1 VTALSGAFGSSAATL
16 LSTGPNPAC
25 ADCYNSNTFAST
37 TAAPYFGPYGQLN
50 EQDLGFTADG
60 FDCEIVG
67 TPNYNDACP
76 CADNLYAQTNNKDT
90 FPLSNESLTATT
102 PAPIPGSG
110 PLSYLMFGFGGLFI
124 NRKRLWPAARTAAGK
139 FGIANLA
146 NLRLPDLL

>member
-1 VTALSGAFGSSAATL
+1 VTALSGAFGRGAATL

-60 FDCEIVG
+60 FDYEIVG

-76 CADNLYAQTNNKDT
+76 CADNLYAQTNNMDT

-110 PLSYLMFGFGGLFI
+110 PLSYLMFVFGGLFLK
-124 NRKRLWPAARTAAGK
+124 RKPLWRVVRMTAGRAG
-139 FGIANLA
+139 FRNC
-146 NLRLPDLL
+146 